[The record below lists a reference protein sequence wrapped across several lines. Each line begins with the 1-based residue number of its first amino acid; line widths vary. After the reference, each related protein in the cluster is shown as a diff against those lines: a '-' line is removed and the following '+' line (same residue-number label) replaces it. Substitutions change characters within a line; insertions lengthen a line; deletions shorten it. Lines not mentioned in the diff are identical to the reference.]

1 MRRAT
6 LPIVV
11 AMALV
16 SVAFAAAGPT
26 AAGVA
31 SPVHGADAGCG
42 TGLVVVAGGLCT
54 HGGDRVPPTV
64 EGAATRAAT
73 AARSEPSEL
82 CAGNG
87 KNGRR
92 IRVFY
97 GYPSDTVS
105 RATTFRT
112 WVRDS
117 VAMADANLDAQTP
130 GIDGQHLRM
139 YCKNG
144 RRVTV
149 SSIELLPIGD
159 TAFTFTDMIGS
170 LEDRVTHGLGDADFD
185 APRFTYVV
193 FADNVTCCYGPGG
206 QGTIYW
212 DDRGDPA
219 VNLNNQ
225 AVYGPR
231 FAMVKIAGSISS
243 GAYIFLHEVGHTLG
257 AVQHLGAAHV
267 GRRALLRGR
276 RRDVLPRRRAVVRR
290 RRDGGYLRP
299 DARWPAPVRL
309 RWRRLLRAGSRPG
322 QLPRR
327 SLEHRRQRLADEARL
342 TRSPATRGHVSPC
355 VRARFPCQT
364 ALPRNVNGGH
374 RWSSATTSS

>member
-6 LPIVV
+6 VPIVM

-16 SVAFAAAGPT
+16 SVVFASAGPT
-26 AAGVA
+26 AAGVG

-42 TGLVVVAGGLCT
+42 PGLVAVADGLCT

-64 EGAATRAAT
+64 DGAATRAAT
-73 AARSEPSEL
+73 VARSKPSEL

-87 KNGRR
+87 KHGRR
-92 IRVFY
+92 IRVLY
-97 GYPSDTVS
+97 GYPSDTTS
-105 RATTFRT
+105 RAAAFRS

-139 YCKNG
+139 YCQNG

-159 TAFTFTDMIGS
+159 TTFTFTDMVGS
-170 LEDRVTHGLGDADFD
+170 LVDRVANGLGDADFD

-193 FADNVTCCYGPGG
+193 FVDNVTCCYGPGG

-219 VNLNNQ
+219 VNRNNQ

-231 FAMVKIAGSISS
+231 FAMVKIPGSISS

-257 AVQHLGAAHV
+257 AVQHSSPHSSGAGHCYTSA
-267 GRRALLRGR
+267 
-276 RRDVLPRRRAVVRR
+276 DVMCYA
-290 RRDGGYLRP
+290 DGGPWFAGGGTMQQICDPMSDGQYP
-299 DARWPAPVRL
+299 FDCGGGDYYEVDPAPGSYL
-309 RWRRLLRAGSRPG
+309 AGAWNTADSGWLTKPG
-322 QLPRR
+322 
-327 SLEHRRQRLADEARL
+327 
-342 TRSPATRGHVSPC
+342 
-355 VRARFPCQT
+355 
-364 ALPRNVNGGH
+364 
-374 RWSSATTSS
+374 

>member
-42 TGLVVVAGGLCT
+42 TGLVVVADGLCT

-87 KNGRR
+87 RNGRR

-105 RATTFRT
+105 RASTFRT

-185 APRFTYVV
+185 TPRFTYVV
-193 FADNVTCCYGPGG
+193 FVDNVTCCYGPGG

-257 AVQHLGAAHV
+257 AVQLSAPHTSGAGHCYEAD
-267 GRRALLRGR
+267 
-276 RRDVLPRRRAVVRR
+276 DVMCYP
-290 RRDGGYLRP
+290 DGGPWFDGGGAMVDTCDPMPDGQHPFDCDGGDYYEVDPVPGSYL
-299 DARWPAPVRL
+299 
-309 RWRRLLRAGSRPG
+309 AGAWNTADSGWLTKPG
-322 QLPRR
+322 
-327 SLEHRRQRLADEARL
+327 
-342 TRSPATRGHVSPC
+342 
-355 VRARFPCQT
+355 
-364 ALPRNVNGGH
+364 
-374 RWSSATTSS
+374 

>member
-31 SPVHGADAGCG
+31 SPVHGADAVCG
-42 TGLVVVAGGLCT
+42 TGLVVVTDGLCT
-54 HGGDRVPPTV
+54 HGGDRVPPSV
-64 EGAATRAAT
+64 AGAATRAAT

-97 GYPSDTVS
+97 GYPSDTAS

-112 WVRDS
+112 WVRES
-117 VAMADANLDAQTP
+117 VAMADANLDAHTP

-193 FADNVTCCYGPGG
+193 FVDNVTCCYGPGG

-212 DDRGDPA
+212 DDREDPA

-231 FAMVKIAGSISS
+231 FAMVKIAGSFSS

-257 AVQHLGAAHV
+257 AVQRSAPHTSGAGHCYEAD
-267 GRRALLRGR
+267 
-276 RRDVLPRRRAVVRR
+276 DVMCYP
-290 RRDGGYLRP
+290 DGGPWFDGGGGMVDTCDPMP
-299 DARWPAPVRL
+299 DGQHPFDCDGGDYYEVDPAPGSYL
-309 RWRRLLRAGSRPG
+309 AGAWNTADSGWLTKPG
-322 QLPRR
+322 
-327 SLEHRRQRLADEARL
+327 
-342 TRSPATRGHVSPC
+342 
-355 VRARFPCQT
+355 
-364 ALPRNVNGGH
+364 
-374 RWSSATTSS
+374 